1 MDIEELPV
9 RTRPRV
15 PLVATIAGLGALV
28 AAQFSVPAPIGTV
41 TGLMS
46 GSAIDMLV
54 FTPIVALALALP
66 AWHLFP
72 RRAWPV
78 LVVAGSVCTLPTL
91 VARLSSALAFDT
103 VSSLYLIT
111 GAAARTLL
119 VVGVLGAAT
128 AVYRDGHRRAGAVL
142 TGATLV
148 VPPLA
153 TFVVAPFL
161 FRSTFGLAVT
171 GLVLVVVGAVVA
183 VLAALSAPPTEPDP
197 RPEWRVTAAGVV
209 AGLAPVIDRLWPGPD
224 PAARGYRTREIPIE
238 EWPDEA
244 EKLATYA
251 REAANH
257 SLIVGVIV
265 LAIGVAVAI
274 AAGVRVFVSGVAAGL
289 LLAAVATLTGPAAL
303 DLYDLPDFLPAVL
316 GAVALA
322 IAVVLALPRYRVL
335 VGVTCLG
342 TLIVGLLVLYLVF
355 TAGEPIWDADV
366 TKVVTPVLVA
376 VTVVGVLSVCTSLGL
391 VVLPSGAA
399 PATYAGVVGAVAAGV
414 TGIGSSY
421 ALDPPSDAP
430 PTFAIYPPVMAFL
443 VVAGALTLFA
453 WSRWQADTAGGH
465 PRLADAGSRPVP
477 GDEER
482 DAQ

>member
-1 MDIEELPV
+1 MVDIEEFQV

-15 PLVATIAGLGALV
+15 LLVAAAIAGLGALV
-28 AAQFSVPAPIGTV
+28 AAQFSVPAPIGTA

-78 LVVAGSVCTLPTL
+78 LVVAGSVCMLPTL
-91 VARLSSALAFDT
+91 VAALSSALDT

-111 GAAARTLL
+111 GAAARPLL

-142 TGATLV
+142 TGAALV

-153 TFVVAPFL
+153 TFVVTPFL

-183 VLAALSAPPTEPDP
+183 VLAALSAPPPAEPDP

-209 AGLAPVIDRLWPGPD
+209 AGLAPAIYRLWPGPD
-224 PAARGYRTREIPIE
+224 PSVRASRIELIPVE
-238 EWPDEA
+238 EWPDRA
-244 EKLATYA
+244 EELATYA
-251 REAANH
+251 REAADH

-265 LAIGVAVAI
+265 LAIGAAVAI

-289 LLAAVATLTGPAAL
+289 LLGAMATLTGPAVL
-303 DLYDLPDFLPAVL
+303 DLHDLPDFLPAVL

-335 VGVTCLG
+335 VGVSCLG
-342 TLIVGLLVLYLVF
+342 SLIVGLLVLYLVF
-355 TAGEPIWDADV
+355 TADDPIWDADV
-366 TKVVTPVLVA
+366 TNVVTPVLLA
-376 VTVVGVLSVCTSLGL
+376 VTVVGALSVFSSLGL
-391 VVLPSGAA
+391 VVLPSSAA
-399 PATYAGVVGAVAAGV
+399 PATYAGVVGAIAAGV

-421 ALDPPSDAP
+421 ALDPPSDTP

-453 WSRWQADTAGGH
+453 WNRWQADT
-465 PRLADAGSRPVP
+465 
-477 GDEER
+477 R
-482 DAQ
+482 D